1 MSRLLSKIAAV
12 VRTSLLITAP
22 IISVGAFAAPLTQS
36 TPVVA
41 TVQDNSNYP
50 ASFFNQ
56 YQPQNAMDMVNQ
68 LPGFNFDRGDHAR
81 GFGGNAGNVLIN
93 GARPTS
99 KSGGLRGAL
108 QRIPAAQVERI
119 EILRGGVSAG
129 EAAGQAV
136 VANVIQRKD
145 ITSGTWALKFRQTDT
160 GSIKPNLEAAIS
172 TTIGQWNGAFDIDL
186 GQGPNTRVATI
197 SDYDGQGDLI
207 ERADELRDQLGRW
220 AFTNAQLDREF
231 ESGKLTLNG
240 RAGTDT
246 WSSALFR
253 DITNEVDVAQSWAL
267 DERNTFKTLE
277 FGVDW
282 VQSFDDWKWH
292 SLGIFQV
299 EGREY
304 RNESI
309 YSEAEM
315 ATSVSHYKQD
325 RLAKEFIVRNTYGYA
340 GSNAFKPEFGFELAN
355 NSLVSELDYREDGL
369 PVELSNAN
377 ITVEELRG
385 EFFAS
390 FVYSYS
396 DALSLEG
403 GLTAEFSQIKVD
415 GENAQKQNFDFI
427 KPRVAANY
435 QINDDLSLSLE
446 AKHTVGQLDFND
458 FVASSEAEDGRDVS
472 GNSELVPEQVSQ
484 VSATI
489 DWSFSEKGS
498 VKFEAYH
505 HWHSDILEHILLT
518 SGDATFGN
526 AGDSTMWGVNTNIT
540 LPIDAVLDNG
550 LLEINYNHRDTEYF
564 DPIIMDHR
572 ITSNYLPDNLRI
584 KFRQDLVEYKLAW
597 GGQYFNHFKDT
608 GFYVDELIR
617 FTSNDRVKFF
627 VETTYFEGVKIQFE
641 VNHANTGEYT
651 RTRHFYE
658 GNRNGSYTGKQVSQ
672 RIRKPDYKLS
682 IWGTF

>member
-22 IISVGAFAAPLTQS
+22 IISVGAFAAPLAQS
-36 TPVVA
+36 SPAVA
-41 TVQDNSNYP
+41 TAQDNSNYP
-50 ASFFNQ
+50 ASFFDQ
-56 YQPQNAMDMVNQ
+56 YQPQNAMDMIKQ

-93 GARPTS
+93 GARPTA

-108 QRIPAAQVERI
+108 ERIPAAQVERI

-129 EAAGQAV
+129 EAAGQTV

-145 ITSGTWALKFRQTDT
+145 ITSGTWALKFRQTNT

-172 TTIGQWNGAFDIDL
+172 TTIGQWNSAFDIDL

-197 SDYDGQGDLI
+197 SDYDEQGFVF
-207 ERADELRDQLGRW
+207 ERADELRNQLGRW
-220 AFTNAQLDREF
+220 AFSNAQLDREF
-231 ESGKLTLNG
+231 DSGKLTLNG
-240 RAGTDT
+240 RVGTDT
-246 WSSALFR
+246 WSSDLDR
-253 DITNEVDVAQSWAL
+253 DIVNNVEGSKSFAL
-267 DERNTFKTLE
+267 DERNTFKTVEL
-277 FGVDW
+277 GVDW

-304 RNESI
+304 RNELI
-309 YSEAEM
+309 EGTEGETTNA
-315 ATSVSHYKQD
+315 SHYKQD
-325 RLAKEFIVRNTYGYA
+325 RLNKEFIVRNTYGYT
-340 GSNAFKPEFGFELAN
+340 GSGAFKPEFGFELAN
-355 NSLVSELDYREDGL
+355 NSLVQELDYREGGL
-369 PVELSNAN
+369 PVDLSNAN
-377 ITVEELRG
+377 VTVEELRG
-385 EFFAS
+385 ELFAS

-403 GLTAEFSQIKVD
+403 GLTAEFSQIEVD
-415 GENAQKQNFDFI
+415 GENPQQQNFDFI
-427 KPRVAANY
+427 KPRVAASY
-435 QINDDLSLSLE
+435 QISDDLSLALE
-446 AKHTVGQLDFND
+446 AKHTVGQLNFND
-458 FVASSEAEDGRDVS
+458 FVASSEAEDNRDVG

-484 VSATI
+484 ISATI

-540 LPIDAVLDNG
+540 LPIDAILDNG

-572 ITSNYLPDNLRI
+572 TTSNYLPDNLRI
-584 KFRQDLVEYKLAW
+584 KFRQDLVDYKLAW

-608 GFYVDELIR
+608 GYYVDELIR

-627 VETTYFEGVKIQFE
+627 VETTYFEGLKIQIE

-651 RTRHFYE
+651 RTRHFYQDDRS
-658 GNRNGSYTGKQVSQ
+658 GIYNGKQVSQ